1 MPKFGGPGRKKQCC
15 KLRRCLNSTNFEAEN
30 ISSKVL
36 QHTLLYTQPVHT
48 CIYSSMGTTD
58 YPPLSLSLS
67 LSLTHTHT
75 HTHTITCTCTCTHTH
90 THTHTHTQ
98 THTHTHTCTYMYMH
112 TYTITCKCYIHTIRH
127 CHRDNLKV
135 TQVLWQHF

>member
-15 KLRRCLNSTNFEAEN
+15 KLRQCLNSTNFEAEN
-30 ISSKVL
+30 NSSKVL

-48 CIYSSMGTTD
+48 CMYRVWERQIIL
-58 YPPLSLSLS
+58 PS

-75 HTHTITCTCTCTHTH
+75 PTCACTYTRTHTCTHMRTHTH
-90 THTHTHTQ
+90 THTHSQ
-98 THTHTHTCTYMYMH
+98 TH
-112 TYTITCKCYIHTIRH
+112 TITCKCYVHTIRH

-135 TQVLWQHF
+135 AQVPWQHF